1 MRKKC
6 FKVKDTNDVKEDFEV
21 NEVFHEYISD
31 NIAYIVHLLQQQD
44 FSENK
49 FEHFKLEKFVIL
61 ILV

>member
-1 MRKKC
+1 MRKKR
-6 FKVKDTNDVKEDFEV
+6 FKVKDTNDVKEDFKV
-21 NEVFHEYISD
+21 NEIFHEYIND
-31 NIAYIVHLLQQQD
+31 NIAYIVHLLQQD